1 MMQTED
7 RLTRAKSEPD
17 IGDIVQEYDRAMRDC
32 NMGEPLTKADRIRF
46 CQWDGQSD
54 DGRKWQR
61 LLPDDVEVTPW
72 DGSADNRIGTA
83 DDLVNFLAETCTT
96 AAKRAQI
103 QVSPVSAAD
112 IENAA
117 YGTKLLDWAI
127 HKRLG
132 VEWQTEVEQFAQ
144 YQFHYGWAGMYVGWD
159 YAESLRQQ
167 RATFQEIA
175 AMAAQAGADEGA
187 LRSMAEMIFNAAFAK
202 EASGLVQNIFGVKDS
217 TARRIVTDLRENGV
231 AWFPKKFIAQNNATA
246 VALKPYVEVVFP
258 KETANYQRARMIWR
272 RDLMTEVE
280 LMAMVNNAGWDKAWA
295 KEAIKMRG
303 QMSISQYREL
313 SQLPDFMSG
322 IPFNDKLIEVIWSY
336 ARQLD
341 EDGVPG
347 IYCTV
352 FHPRLVKNTKL
363 KQLYASHEL
372 LRYNHGLYPF
382 VFGKR
387 EKARRLFMGSRGIPE
402 VISTWQNSEKIH
414 RDALDNRAEW
424 DVLPPARVPLRY
436 GYQPKFK
443 PGGQLT
449 ERRQLEHGFVET
461 PRTDQTP
468 SFKLLELSRLQSDEY
483 VGKPRA
489 DVHPTPSQIRLQA
502 IVDNFFT
509 PLAAA
514 AQQVFALSC
523 QFMPPQDIE
532 RIVGDMWQP
541 PSADDIIN
549 RFGVSVT
556 FDVRN
561 LDLESVKAKLG
572 AVTEMLPEDIGGV
585 IDRNNLMK
593 LKLRMIDPDIAR
605 EVVADRGAASVRLMQ
620 DVKNDLLGI
629 MAGFE
634 PNYVE
639 NDPSAMFRLDVIRK
653 MMSGNPKMMQSL
665 QQDPLTQDLLK
676 KYVNNLEMSVK
687 QQENKRI
694 GRLGVQP
701 GATSSEG
708 IL

>member
-1 MMQTED
+1 MIQTED
-7 RLTRAKSEPD
+7 KLTRAASEPN

-46 CQWDGQSD
+46 CQWDGQSE

-103 QVSPVSAAD
+103 QVNPVSAAD
-112 IENAA
+112 IDGAA

-127 HKRLG
+127 HKRLAG
-132 VEWQTEVEQFAQ
+132 EWHTEVEQLAQ
-144 YQFHYGWAGMYVGWD
+144 YHFHYGWAGMYVGWD
-159 YAESLRQQ
+159 YAESMRQQ
-167 RATFQEIA
+167 RTTFEEIA
-175 AMAAQAGADEGA
+175 QMAIQSGADEETVG
-187 LRSMAEMIFNAAFAK
+187 RMIELVTNKRTEK
-202 EASGLVQNIFGVKDS
+202 EASAMLGTFFGLKPA
-217 TARRIVTDLRENGV
+217 TAGRMVRDLREYGV
-231 AWFPKKFIAQNNATA
+231 AFFPKKYVAQNNACA
-246 VALKPYVEVVFP
+246 VALKPFVEVVFP
-258 KETANYQRARMIWR
+258 KETANAQRARMIWR

-280 LMAMVNNAGWDKAWA
+280 VLAMVNNAGWDKAWA
-295 KEAIKMRG
+295 NEAIKMRG

-372 LRYNHGLYPF
+372 LRYNHGQYPF
-382 VFGKR
+382 VFSKR

-402 VISTWQNSEKIH
+402 VVATWQNSEKIH

-436 GYQPKFK
+436 GYQPRFK
-443 PGGQLT
+443 PGGQMT
-449 ERRQLEHGFVET
+449 ERRPQEHGFIET

-468 SFKLLELSRLQSDEY
+468 SFRLLEMSRIQSDEY
-483 VGKPRA
+483 VGKPRMDA
-489 DVHPTPSQIRLQA
+489 HPTPSQIRLQA

-509 PLAAA
+509 PLADAA
-514 AQQVFALSC
+514 RQVFALTC
-523 QFMPPQDIE
+523 QFTPPQDIE
-532 RIVGDMWQP
+532 RIVGDMWTP
-541 PSADDIIN
+541 PSADDIVN
-549 RFGVSVT
+549 RFGVSVS

-561 LDLESVKAKLG
+561 LDLDSVKAKTL
-572 AVTEMLPEDIGGV
+572 AVSEILPEDIGGV
-585 IDRNNLMK
+585 IDRNKLVN
-593 LKLRMIDPDIAR
+593 LKLRMIDPEIAR
-605 EVVADRGAASVRLMQ
+605 EIASEQGPATMRMVQ
-620 DVKNDLLGI
+620 DVKGDLLGI

-639 NDPSAMFRLDVIRK
+639 NDPSAQFKLDVVRK
-653 MMSGNPKMMQSL
+653 MLSGNPKLMQQL
-665 QQDPLTQDLLK
+665 QGDQMTQELLK
-676 KYVNNLEMSVK
+676 KYVANFEMSVK
-687 QQENKRI
+687 QQANKRI
-694 GRLGVQP
+694 GRLGVVP
-701 GATSSEG
+701 GATSPEG
-708 IL
+708 MM